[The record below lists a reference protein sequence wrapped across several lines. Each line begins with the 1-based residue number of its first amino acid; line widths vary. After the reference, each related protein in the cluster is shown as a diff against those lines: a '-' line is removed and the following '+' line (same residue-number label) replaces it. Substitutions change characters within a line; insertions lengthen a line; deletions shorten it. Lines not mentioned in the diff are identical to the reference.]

1 MSDKKYKL
9 PLGFMASGV
18 HCGIKKNDN
27 KDLALIVSDIPAQ
40 AAGVYTKNIV
50 KGHSLK
56 WTMKHLEG
64 NRIKAI
70 TINSGN
76 ANACVGTAGDDD
88 AEFIADYTAKLV
100 GCNKN
105 EVLLGSTGVIGHR
118 LPIGNIKTGINK
130 AYEQLSAD
138 GASNAAI
145 AIMTTDTFKKEISVD
160 INLSGKTV
168 TIYGM
173 AKGSGMIHPDM
184 ATLIV
189 VFLTDA
195 SISNSMLQ
203 KALSCAVNKSF
214 NRVSIDGDTSECDMV
229 LMLANGKAE
238 NPAIEQENDNFRIFT
253 GALEKAATYLAKLIA
268 KDGEG
273 ATKMV
278 EIRVINA
285 PNENTAHVI
294 ANSISKSLLVKTA
307 IFGQDAN
314 WGRIMNAMGYSGA
327 SFNPETVDIWLGDLQ
342 VCKDGTGLDFD
353 EEKAVA
359 ILSKDEILITVDL
372 KMGTASDTM
381 WTCDLSY
388 DYVKIN
394 SSYRS

>member
-1 MSDKKYKL
+1 MSDKRYKL

-56 WTMKHLEG
+56 WTMEHVKG

-70 TINSGN
+70 AVNSGN
-76 ANACVGTAGDDD
+76 ANACVGSAGDAD
-88 AEFIADYTAKLV
+88 AEAFADYTSKLI
-100 GCNKN
+100 GCEKN
-105 EVLLGSTGVIGHR
+105 AVLLGSTGVIGYR
-118 LPIGNIKTGINK
+118 LPMQNIKTGINK
-130 AYEQLSAD
+130 AYEQLSPD
-138 GASNAAI
+138 GASDAAS

-160 INLSGKTV
+160 ISLSGKTA

-195 SISNSMLQ
+195 SISGLLLQ

-229 LMLANGKAE
+229 LMLANGMAE
-238 NPAIEQENDNFRIFT
+238 NPAIEQENDDFKTFT
-253 GALEKAATYLAKLIA
+253 GELEKAAIYLAKLIA

-273 ATKMV
+273 ATKLV
-278 EIRVINA
+278 EIRVNNA
-285 PNENTAHVI
+285 PDDNTAHVI

-314 WGRIMNAMGYSGA
+314 WGRIINAMGYSGA
-327 SFNPETVDIWLGDLQ
+327 SFNPETVDIWLDDLQ
-342 VCKDGTGLDFD
+342 VCKDGTGIHFD
-353 EEKAVA
+353 EEKALA
-359 ILSKDEILITVDL
+359 ILNKDEILIAVDL
-372 KMGTASDTM
+372 KMGNGSDTM
-381 WTCDLSY
+381 WTCDLSF

-394 SSYRS
+394 SCYRS

>member
-1 MSDKKYKL
+1 
-9 PLGFMASGV
+9 
-18 HCGIKKNDN
+18 
-27 KDLALIVSDIPAQ
+27 
-40 AAGVYTKNIV
+40 
-50 KGHSLK
+50 
-56 WTMKHLEG
+56 
-64 NRIKAI
+64 
-70 TINSGN
+70 
-76 ANACVGTAGDDD
+76 
-88 AEFIADYTAKLV
+88 
-100 GCNKN
+100 
-105 EVLLGSTGVIGHR
+105 
-118 LPIGNIKTGINK
+118 
-130 AYEQLSAD
+130 
-138 GASNAAI
+138 
-145 AIMTTDTFKKEISVD
+145 
-160 INLSGKTV
+160 
-168 TIYGM
+168 
-173 AKGSGMIHPDM
+173 
-184 ATLIV
+184 
-189 VFLTDA
+189 
-195 SISNSMLQ
+195 MLQ

>member
-1 MSDKKYKL
+1 
-9 PLGFMASGV
+9 
-18 HCGIKKNDN
+18 
-27 KDLALIVSDIPAQ
+27 
-40 AAGVYTKNIV
+40 
-50 KGHSLK
+50 
-56 WTMKHLEG
+56 MKHLEG

-100 GCNKN
+100 GCDKN